1 MYDFDKPVV
10 VVVPG
15 DLHLTEPGLENVRA
29 AHRVVDDVNTLIRP
43 DFVQFIGDNVQ
54 DATEDQFRLFDQIR
68 GRLDVPHFALIGDH
82 DIKDDPGAVGFRRR
96 FGEPYG
102 AMTLG
107 GCRFIRLNTQES
119 RPTGISAEQIGWFRD
134 ELDQADARGERIV
147 IFQHNYPYQIWEDYA
162 GPGIDEWRGLVQTR
176 RIEAIICGHT
186 HYWQLANDG
195 RNALAAVRSI
205 GDPEGG
211 APGYAVLYCRGDDL
225 AVTYRSV
232 EERGPVVV
240 VTHPRER
247 LLATGPRHIVSG
259 PERVVVRVWSAV
271 RVWAVRYS
279 IDDGPWAG
287 LELSDD
293 GHWQA
298 RLPSDR
304 LTKGVHSL
312 AVVAVAADGTE
323 GSQRIDFVVDP
334 TGRYTA
340 IPQVSPMVSATQ
352 FC

>member
-1 MYDFDKPVV
+1 MNDFDKPVV

-15 DLHLTEPGLENVRA
+15 DLHLTEPGLENVRS
-29 AHRVVDDVNTLIRP
+29 AHQVVDDVNTLIRA

-82 DIKDDPGAVGFRRR
+82 DIKDDPGAVGCRRR

-107 GCRFIRLNTQES
+107 GIRFIRLNTQES
-119 RPTGISAEQIGWFRD
+119 RPTGISAEQIGWLRH

-147 IFQHNYPYQIWEDYA
+147 IFQHNYPYQIWEDFA
-162 GPGIDEWRGLVQTR
+162 GPGIDDWRGLVQTHR
-176 RIEAIICGHT
+176 VEGIICGHT
-186 HYWQLANDG
+186 HYWQIANDG
-195 RNALAAVRSI
+195 RNALIAVRSI

-211 APGYAVLYCRGDDL
+211 GPGYAVLYCRGDDL
-225 AVTYRSV
+225 AATYRSV
-232 EERGPVVV
+232 EERGPLVL

-259 PERVVVRVWSAV
+259 PERVVVRCWSAA
-271 RVWAVRYS
+271 RVCAVRYS
-279 IDDGPWAG
+279 IDDGPWAD

-293 GHWQA
+293 GHWQG
-298 RLPSDR
+298 RLR
-304 LTKGVHSL
+304 NEGLTKGVHSV
-312 AVVAVAADGTE
+312 AVVAVAADGAE
-323 GSQRIDFVVDP
+323 
-334 TGRYTA
+334 
-340 IPQVSPMVSATQ
+340 
-352 FC
+352 

>member
-1 MYDFDKPVV
+1 MNDFLKPVV

-29 AHRVVDDVNTLIRP
+29 THQVVDDVNTLIRP

-68 GRLDVPHFALIGDH
+68 GRLDVPQFALIGDH

-96 FGEPYG
+96 FGESYG

-107 GCRFIRLNTQES
+107 GIRFIRLNTQES
-119 RPTGISAEQIGWFRD
+119 RPTGISAEQIGWLRN

-147 IFQHNYPYQIWEDYA
+147 IFQHNYPYQIWEDFA
-162 GPGIDEWRGLVQTR
+162 GPGIDDWRGLVQTHR
-176 RIEAIICGHT
+176 VEGIICGHT
-186 HYWQLANDG
+186 HYWQMANDG
-195 RNALAAVRSI
+195 RNALIAVRSI

-211 APGYAVLYCRGDDL
+211 GPGYAVLYCRGDDL
-225 AVTYRSV
+225 AATYRSV
-232 EERGPVVV
+232 EERGPLVL

-259 PERVVVRVWSAV
+259 PERVFVRVWSAE

-279 IDDGPWAG
+279 IDDGHWAG

-293 GHWQA
+293 GHWQG

-323 GSQRIDFVVDP
+323 GSKRIDFVVDP

-340 IPQVSPMVSATQ
+340 VPDSRPAVTSTQ

>member
-1 MYDFDKPVV
+1 MNDFDKPVV

-15 DLHLTEPGLENVRA
+15 DLHLTEPGLENVRV
-29 AHRVVDDVNTLIRP
+29 AHQVVDDVNTLIRP

-68 GRLDVPHFALIGDH
+68 GRLEVPHFALIGDH

-107 GCRFIRLNTQES
+107 GIRFIRLNTQES
-119 RPTGISAEQIGWFRD
+119 RPTGISTEQIGWFRN

-147 IFQHNYPYQIWEDYA
+147 VFQHNYPYQIWDDFT
-162 GPGIDEWRGLVQTR
+162 GPGIDDWRGLVQTHR
-176 RIEAIICGHT
+176 VEGIICGHT
-186 HYWQLANDG
+186 HYWQMANDG
-195 RNALAAVRSI
+195 RNALIAVRSI

-211 APGYAVLYCRGDDL
+211 ASGYAVLYCRGDDL

-232 EERGPVVV
+232 EERVPVVL

-247 LLATGPRHIVSG
+247 LLATGPRHIISG
-259 PERVVVRVWSAV
+259 PERVVVRAWSAA
-271 RVWAVRYS
+271 RVCAVRYS
-279 IDDGPWAG
+279 IDDGPWAD

-293 GHWQA
+293 GHWQG
-298 RLPSDR
+298 RLPNEG
-304 LTKGVHSL
+304 LTKGVHSV
-312 AVVAVAADGTE
+312 AVVAVDADGAE
-323 GSQRIDFVVDP
+323 GCQRIDVVVDP

-340 IPQVSPMVSATQ
+340 VPETRPAVTSTQ